1 MPNAPHAVLAG
12 SYDYRLVTLSVL
24 IAMLASYAALD
35 LAGRVTAA
43 RGRVRFLWV
52 TGGAAAMGLGIW
64 SMHYVGMLAYSLPV
78 KVLYDWPTVLVSL
91 LAAMLASGISLYIA
105 SRSHLRPLRT
115 GIGALFMGLGI
126 AAMHYIG
133 MEAMRLPAM
142 CHYSTP
148 LVALSVVLAIAISLV
163 AMFLTFHL
171 REETAAVGWRKVA
184 SAIVMGAAIPIMH
197 YTGMAAVTFTPMSAA
212 PDLTHAVR
220 VSDLGLAGIILVTM
234 MVLGLT
240 ILTSL
245 VDRRFSAQSMQLS
258 LSEQRYRELVE
269 SAQVILWRRSAASG
283 QFSFVNKEAEALLG
297 YPAEEWLANGNFLFD
312 HLHPDDRELTESF
325 CRAAAETRVSQRF
338 EHRMIAASGDVL
350 WLRTSVR
357 LVEGGQQF
365 KELVGVMTDVTE
377 RKRAQDAAESA
388 SRAKSEFLASMS
400 HEIRTPMNGVIGM
413 TELVLDTDL
422 TFEQRDYLTTAK
434 ISAESLLTIINDIL
448 DFSKIE
454 AGKFDLDPTCFEL
467 GESIE
472 EAMRMLA
479 LRAHEKGLE
488 LLCDIKPDV
497 PHYVVGDSAR
507 MRQIILNLV
516 GNAIKFTEHGQV
528 ELEVAPQATEADELA
543 TDADELRL
551 HFTVRDTGIGIPAN
565 KQKLIFEAFSQA
577 DSSTTRRFGGTGL
590 GLTISSRL
598 VEAMKGTIWVESEP
612 GKGSH
617 FHFTLCFG
625 AANDTQAEPQED
637 ISLTARSVLVVDD
650 NFTNR
655 RILTE
660 MFWMWKMQPV
670 EAASAFE
677 AISHLKRAAGRGSPF
692 ELVVTDLH
700 MPEMDGFGL
709 VDRIHKA
716 PDLSGTPVII
726 LTSGEKR
733 GDIQRCRDLGV
744 STHLMKPVRRSELRA
759 AIVRTLQ
766 ERDGKGPEAVSE
778 VAGNGVSSLPQGPAP
793 RRARILLA
801 EDNIVNQRVAAGLL
815 KKGGHS
821 VVIVDTG
828 IAALS
833 ALRREHFDLI
843 LMDVQMPEMDG
854 FEATVAIR
862 KEEAG
867 TNRHIPIVAMT
878 AHAMTGDRELCLA
891 SGMDGYIAKPIRP
904 GDLLN
909 LIEQTT
915 QKPQQLS
922 LRQQS

>member
-1 MPNAPHAVLAG
+1 MPTASQTVLAG

-35 LAGRVTAA
+35 LAGRVTAS
-43 RGRVRFLWV
+43 RGRARFLWV

-78 KVLYDWPTVLVSL
+78 DVLYDWPTVLVSL
-91 LAAMLASGISLYIA
+91 GAAMLASGIALFIA

-115 GIGALFMGLGI
+115 ALGALFMGLGI

-133 MEAMRLPAM
+133 MEAMRLRAM
-142 CHYSTP
+142 CRYSP
-148 LVALSVVLAIAISLV
+148 GLVILSVILAIVISLV
-163 AMFLTFHL
+163 ALWLTFHL
-171 REETAAVGWRKVA
+171 RNETAAMGWRKLA
-184 SAIVMGAAIPIMH
+184 SAVVMGAAIPIMH
-197 YTGMAAVTFTPMSAA
+197 YTGMAAVTFIRTDSA
-212 PDLTHAVR
+212 PDLSHAIG
-220 VSDLGLAGIILVTM
+220 VSDLGLAGIILVTL

-240 ILTSL
+240 IVTSL
-245 VDRRFSAQSMQLS
+245 VDRRFSAQSLQLS

-269 SAQVILWRRSAASG
+269 SAQVILWRRSADSR

-297 YPAEEWLANGNFLFD
+297 YPAEEWLANGNFLLD
-312 HLHPDDRELTESF
+312 HLHPDDREFTESY
-325 CRAAAETRVSQRF
+325 CRAAAETHVSQRF
-338 EHRMIAASGDVL
+338 EHRMISASGDVL

-357 LVEGGQQF
+357 LVEGDGKS
-365 KELVGVMTDVTE
+365 KELVGVMTDITE
-377 RKRAQDAAESA
+377 RKRAQDAAENA

-454 AGKFDLDPTCFEL
+454 AGKFDLDPVCFDL
-467 GESIE
+467 TESIE

-479 LRAHEKGLE
+479 FRAHEKNLE
-488 LLCDIKPDV
+488 LLCDIKRDIPR
-497 PHYVVGDSAR
+497 YVVGDSAR
-507 MRQIILNLV
+507 LRQIILNLV

-528 ELEVAPQATEADELA
+528 ELEVAF
-543 TDADELRL
+543 DARDGEELRL
-551 HFTVRDTGIGIPAN
+551 HFMVRDTGIGVPAE

-598 VEAMKGTIWVESEP
+598 VEAMHGKIWVESEP
-612 GKGSH
+612 GKGSN
-617 FHFTLCFG
+617 FHFTLRFG
-625 AANDTQAEPQED
+625 KACDVPVALGED
-637 ISLTARSVLVVDD
+637 IALAGRSVLVVDD

-660 MFWMWKMQPV
+660 MFWMWQMRPV
-670 EAASAFE
+670 EAASARE
-677 AISHLKRAAGRGSPF
+677 ALSHLRRAAERSEPF
-692 ELVVTDLH
+692 DLVVTDIH

-709 VDRIHKA
+709 VDRMKKT
-716 PDLSGTPVII
+716 PGLSGAGVIM

-733 GDIQRCRDLGV
+733 GDIQHCRELGV
-744 STHLMKPVRRSELRA
+744 STHLMKPVRRSELRS
-759 AIVRTLQ
+759 AIVRSLQ
-766 ERDGKGPEAVSE
+766 ERGREGPEAGPDTHEAVPAGRENSE
-778 VAGNGVSSLPQGPAP
+778 KQPAH
-793 RRARILLA
+793 ILLA
-801 EDNIVNQRVAAGLL
+801 EDNVVNQRVAAGLL
-815 KKGGHS
+815 TKGGHS
-821 VVIVDTG
+821 VVIVGTG
-828 IAALS
+828 VEALAALG
-833 ALRREHFDLI
+833 RENFDLV

-854 FEATVAIR
+854 FEATRAIR
-862 KEEAG
+862 KDENG
-867 TNRHIPIVAMT
+867 TNRHVPIIAMT
-878 AHAMTGDRELCLA
+878 AHAMTGDKELCLA
-891 SGMDGYIAKPIRP
+891 AGMDGYISKPIRP

-915 QKPQQLS
+915 RKQTELQNRFVKAT
-922 LRQQS
+922 